1 MNGRNKVFL
10 VIISVILFLALITT
24 IILGEINFQK
34 YNSLNKN
41 KNGLSAR
48 FLFYFLIGC
57 FFSFRR
63 AFY

>member
-1 MNGRNKVFL
+1 MKGRSKVLL

-24 IILGEINFQK
+24 IILGEINFQR
-34 YNSLNKN
+34 YNSLDNN

-57 FFSFRR
+57 LFSLRR
-63 AFY
+63 ASY